1 MHQLDKI
8 FDKKKIEERQ
18 ELARLFSK
26 NMYEQ
31 LHNWEPKTPED
42 LLAKSIAHGVIGE
55 LAARIAGNSP
65 GNGFKATM
73 TNELLS
79 REIIKLAKNDPAL
92 AQWLSSGFGA
102 ITNFVLDSDPGTGA
116 AVASY
121 ATKWNLVSISSDDE
135 DNEAFLDRKNKEQAR
150 YDLHTYGHNY
160 QEFKKN
166 AEIYKSTLITMV
178 PQFRNIFFDISNPTK
193 FEFIRLAEEVNL
205 TNPLRRNGAYL
216 KMNINDDYE
225 NQLEFG
231 DKGLTLLAPRTYRID
246 PNSQLGLVVMDGK
259 EMKEGIRQA
268 VEHVVNQHSYNT
280 VVKFNTGIRYQG
292 VSEIVK
298 DIPAFVSVGTHEFN
312 SEGIL
317 YDDGVVKTK
326 SLLVD
331 NSNYEY
337 RGSLRPDDI
346 LNDIGARGM
355 ELDILKKYQ
364 IRIPFNI
371 EAIPIEKF
379 KLENNNARRVG
390 DRYIKTASSIAT
402 IKLNDS
408 KDIKPSVNNVINKIN
423 ELLTEGGRH
432 VTIYNKYRGRNEE
445 YVIQVKSQ

>member
-1 MHQLDKI
+1 
-8 FDKKKIEERQ
+8 
-18 ELARLFSK
+18 
-26 NMYEQ
+26 MYEQ

-102 ITNFVLDSDPGTGA
+102 ITNFVLDSDPRTGA

-135 DNEAFLDRKNKEQAR
+135 DNKAFLKRKNEEQAH

-166 AEIYKSTLITMV
+166 AEIYKITLINMF

-193 FEFIRLAEEVNL
+193 FEFIKLAEEVNL

-216 KMNINDDYE
+216 KMNVNDDYE

-231 DKGLTLLAPRTYRID
+231 AKGLTLLAPRTYRID

-259 EMKEGIRQA
+259 EMKEAIRQA

-292 VSEIVK
+292 ISEILK

-317 YDDGVVKTK
+317 YDDGIVKTK

-355 ELDILKKYQ
+355 ELGILKKYQ

-379 KLENNNARRVG
+379 ELEHKNAQRVG
-390 DRYIKTASSIAT
+390 DRYIKTAPSIAT
-402 IKLNDS
+402 IKLDGS

-445 YVIQVKSQ
+445 YVIQIKSQ